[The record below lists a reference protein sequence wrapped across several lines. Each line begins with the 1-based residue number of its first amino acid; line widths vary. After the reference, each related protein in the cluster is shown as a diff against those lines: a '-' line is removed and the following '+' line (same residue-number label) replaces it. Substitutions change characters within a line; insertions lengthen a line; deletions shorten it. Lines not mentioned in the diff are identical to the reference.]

1 MSKQQMA
8 QTSACFECNA
18 SLGDYKKTF
27 PITLTLTPYELTFTP
42 KESSIFPTSIPY
54 CCIYGY
60 NAPNKSALESSVQDS
75 SQDQLF
81 TLHYVKFTSPDLRAV
96 SSPKLARMYLLFDQ
110 SDIKRFLA
118 LTEQLGVFPK
128 PRRILLLVNPNG
140 GVGRAKTI
148 SDTIAKPM
156 LEHSGLTFHEKYT
169 EYGKHAV
176 DIAHKVDLKELDT
189 LIVISGD
196 GVLHEIINGLL
207 TRPDWDQARHL
218 PIGIIPAG
226 SGNAIATSIGTRNPI
241 VATLAVIRGEA
252 SKLDIFSLS
261 QLDRPRIYS
270 MLMFSWGM
278 MADADI
284 ESDKYRWLGS
294 LRFDI
299 AGLVR
304 MVRLRRYPGKVY
316 VLPPRHKNPVQQ
328 DTSQQSSPAIQYG
341 SLLENTH
348 EEPPSPWRLLP
359 NMPFYSLLVLLNCP
373 SAGETVFFTDTIRF
387 NDGIMRLWYSCE
399 TRIRKIFFPFV
410 LDMTNGKLVDR
421 GLMQDTECGG
431 LLIVPGIEGKPDD
444 PSTFNIVDRE
454 SVLSESAKR
463 LNIHQRPG
471 VFDVDGEVMPTARTL
486 IEILPSFMN
495 IIVPEWHYHE
505 QDLEGEREKEGGDG
519 REKAAEGK
527 HKTLLVVEA
536 SKSQQGTMSRVWEAG
551 ILLVLLAILALLTV
565 VVIAPT
571 VVTTERGFLGLL
583 EKISI
588 YSRI

>member
-118 LTEQLGVFPK
+118 LTEQLG
-128 PRRILLLVNPNG
+128 
-140 GVGRAKTI
+140 
-148 SDTIAKPM
+148 D
-156 LEHSGLTFHEKYT
+156 T

-536 SKSQQGTMSRVWEAG
+536 
-551 ILLVLLAILALLTV
+551 
-565 VVIAPT
+565 
-571 VVTTERGFLGLL
+571 
-583 EKISI
+583 
-588 YSRI
+588 